1 MFTPEQNHALDAILE
16 ARRSCRGFTNQVP
29 GKEDIQAI
37 IHAGDLAPFA
47 SISVSDVEIFRHYYV
62 LFQDNPLFPV
72 IDALIRR
79 QSQADLDELLA
90 KKASDP
96 ILTQFSKGLE
106 AKWSGVAR
114 GGVPAFPNPPCLII
128 MAEWRGARR
137 ADSQS
142 LTHAIQNMWL
152 KATALGLDF
161 GILSI
166 IESMCH
172 NQEFC
177 DLFGLPVGEY
187 GFHGCVVGYRKTLDL
202 PARTIPSAAH
212 WL

>member
-1 MFTPEQNHALDAILE
+1 MFTPEQNQTLDTILE
-16 ARRSCRGFTNQVP
+16 ARRSCRGFSDQIP
-29 GKEDIQAI
+29 AKEDIEAI
-37 IHAGDLAPFA
+37 IKAGSLAPFA
-47 SISVSDVEIFRHYYV
+47 SISITDVDIFRHYYV
-62 LFQDNPLFPV
+62 LFQDNPLFPA
-72 IDALIRR
+72 IDALIRS
-79 QSQADLDELLA
+79 QSQADLDNLLS
-90 KKASDP
+90 KKDGDP

-106 AKWSGVAR
+106 GKWSGVAR
-114 GGVPAFPNPPCLII
+114 GGVPAFPNPPCLIV

-142 LTHAIQNMWL
+142 LTHAIQNMWI

-172 NQEFC
+172 NEEFC
-177 DLFGLPVGEY
+177 KLFGLPVGEY
-187 GFHGCVVGYRKTLDL
+187 GFHGCVIGHRKTTIL
-202 PARTIPSAAH
+202 PPKAIKAETH